1 MGRTLLEI
9 SPVFRGEKFA
19 GEYMTICFM
28 YKLSFLQ
35 GQTAKQ
41 IGETFQGRD
50 ARETWKPCTVYI
62 IKPF

>member
-1 MGRTLLEI
+1 MGRALLEI
-9 SPVFRGEKFA
+9 SPVLRGKKFA

-28 YKLSFLQ
+28 YKVSFLQ

-41 IGETFQGRD
+41 IGETFQGGD
-50 ARETWKPCTVYI
+50 ARETWKPCKVYI